1 MVRNV
6 NLTID
11 GISVTVP
18 EGTSILTAA
27 RGVGINIPSLCYLK
41 DINEI
46 AACRVCVVEIEGIQK
61 LVASCNNKVW
71 DGMVVH
77 TNSPRVRE
85 ARRINVELLL
95 TQHNCD
101 CPYCVRSGN
110 CELQKLANDLGLSH
124 LNYHKDIG

>member
-46 AACRVCVVEIEGIQK
+46 AVTVMLCQQK
-61 LVASCNNKVW
+61 L
-71 DGMVVH
+71 DIY
-77 TNSPRVRE
+77 P
-85 ARRINVELLL
+85 
-95 TQHNCD
+95 
-101 CPYCVRSGN
+101 SGFSYS
-110 CELQKLANDLGLSH
+110 G
-124 LNYHKDIG
+124 

>member
-61 LVASCNNKVW
+61 LFK
-71 DGMVVH
+71 G
-77 TNSPRVRE
+77 
-85 ARRINVELLL
+85 
-95 TQHNCD
+95 
-101 CPYCVRSGN
+101 
-110 CELQKLANDLGLSH
+110 
-124 LNYHKDIG
+124 